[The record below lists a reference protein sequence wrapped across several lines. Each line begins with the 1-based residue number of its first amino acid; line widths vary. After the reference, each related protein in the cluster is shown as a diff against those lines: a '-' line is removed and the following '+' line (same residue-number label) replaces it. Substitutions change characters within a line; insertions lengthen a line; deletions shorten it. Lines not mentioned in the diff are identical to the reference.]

1 MYWIPQ
7 KKDRFRA
14 IEKQTGKDAMFGP
27 FLAMKITNNTVDAL
41 DHQGNVRIF
50 KKDIWEFKP
59 KGKVHPVR

>member
-1 MYWIPQ
+1 
-7 KKDRFRA
+7 
-14 IEKQTGKDAMFGP
+14 MFGP